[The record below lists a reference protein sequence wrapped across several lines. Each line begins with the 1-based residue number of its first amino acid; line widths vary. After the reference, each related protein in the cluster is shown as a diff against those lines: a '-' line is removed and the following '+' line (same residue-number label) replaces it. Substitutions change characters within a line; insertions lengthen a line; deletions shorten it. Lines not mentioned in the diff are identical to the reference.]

1 MRLTAI
7 LVTLLVVSSAL
18 IQAQTRTQ
26 NQEKLIQF
34 LTKDL
39 QLTSDQTSK
48 VRAIIKDA
56 DNRMAQSEMQYMSNP
71 EKIPYTR
78 KQILMDVGKKVGNI
92 LTPEQQAK
100 YPETKKKLYDYM
112 QARYESGLSKEQ
124 QEGAKANEMQPVE
137 TQPR

>member
-1 MRLTAI
+1 MRLNTI
-7 LVTLLVVSSAL
+7 LITLLVVTSASIL
-18 IQAQTRTQ
+18 AQTRTQ

-39 QLTSDQTSK
+39 QLTSDQTSQ
-48 VRAIIKDA
+48 VRAIIRDA

-78 KQILMDVGKKVGNI
+78 KQILMEVGKKVGNI
-92 LTPEQQAK
+92 LTSEQQAK
-100 YPETKKKLYDYM
+100 YPETKKKLYDFM
-112 QARYESGLSKEQ
+112 QARYEAGLSKEQ
-124 QEGAKANEMQPVE
+124 QEGAKANERQQVE